1 MLFIEYIKAM
11 YNKHYIIVRDKVQ
24 LMDLFRH
31 ITEST
36 MIAYDIETNSLNP
49 RTGKIIGFSVS
60 GNIGIGYYFPTKIW
74 DIEKEELV
82 DLYIDDKKCDDL
94 AVKLIS
100 MLKGKNLVMHNGSF
114 DIRFTKCYYDID
126 LREDLYCDTM
136 LLRHTLKEDGP
147 FGLKDIAIELQHELE
162 LDAEKE
168 ANEEQILMKENIKKN
183 GGSTS
188 KDNYELFK
196 ADMDLL
202 GRYAAADTDL
212 TLRVMTHYL
221 PILKEQELWDFFFVD
236 EVMPLYKDVTISMEE
251 GGTLLDMEL
260 LNQLKKDITEDMT
273 KLEEEIIQNLTDKV
287 EVQDWV
293 VNRAIKKFPPSRR
306 GTYAQK
312 LLEMSEQTHLPKND
326 NGKYLVSAKA
336 VEMITD
342 PKIKEFFETGIDFYL
357 DQSKAIAVSLQ
368 LLKEDEGALINISSK
383 QQMGQICFEHLGI
396 KPISQTRKG
405 NDQFNDDLI
414 EVLAKDHPWAA
425 KLRDHNK
432 LTKIKSSYIDRFID
446 GSEDGRYYW
455 YFKQHGTT
463 SGRFSSDCQQLP
475 RILEPGEVSDLVL
488 KYNNIVRSFLIAEPN
503 RKFII
508 CDQSSLEPRV
518 FASVSGDPNLI
529 NVFIENEDLYS
540 RVAIQAFKLRGMS
553 AKKSD
558 ENYVKNVRPELRQ
571 RAKSIALAIPYG
583 AGAWQIGQTL
593 NIPIPQA
600 QSLID
605 GYLEGFPELARWMS
619 DTNLRAQSIG
629 QIKSKTGRI
638 RHLDRVAQIYGHFED
653 NLMDPRTF
661 GQMKKMMK
669 SPDQLQKLIQ
679 LRMEYKNG
687 LNNAKNFQIQS
698 LAASI
703 MNRSAIRIHK
713 EFKKHNLDARI
724 MLQIHD
730 EFVINTSEK
739 HAEHAAKIVKKCM
752 ETTVQ
757 IETGLVAE
765 PNITDNFGEGHV

>member
-1 MLFIEYIKAM
+1 MSN
-11 YNKHYIIVRDKVQ
+11 NKHYTIVRDKAQ
-24 LMDLFRH
+24 LMELFRH

-36 MIAYDIETNSLNP
+36 MIAYDIETDSLNP

-60 GNIGIGYYFPTKIW
+60 GNIGVGYYFPTRIW
-74 DIEKEELV
+74 DTTKEQLV
-82 DLYIDDKKCDDL
+82 DLYIDDNKCDDL
-94 AVKLIS
+94 AVKLIT
-100 MLKGKNLVMHNGSF
+100 MLKGKKLVMHNGSF
-114 DIRFTKCYYDID
+114 DIRFTKNFYEID
-126 LREDLYCDTM
+126 LRDDLFCDTM
-136 LLRHTLKEDGP
+136 LLRHSIKEDGP

-162 LDAEKE
+162 LDAERE
-168 ANEEQILMKENIKKN
+168 ANEEQIQMKENIKKN

-202 GRYAAADTDL
+202 GKYAAADTDL

-236 EVMPLYKDVTISMEE
+236 EVMPLYREVTISMEE
-251 GGTLLDMEL
+251 CGTLLNMEL
-260 LNQLKKDITEDMT
+260 LEKTKKEITDDMNR
-273 KLEEEIIQNLTDKV
+273 LEEEIIQELVSKV

-293 VNRAIKKFPPSRR
+293 VGRATKKFPPAKR
-306 GTYAQK
+306 GLYAQK
-312 LLEMSEQTHLPKND
+312 LLEMNGETHLPLSEVGRFSLT
-326 NGKYLVSAKA
+326 GKTIPLVKDQA
-336 VEMITD
+336 IRN
-342 PKIKEFFETGIDFYL
+342 FLETGIDIYL
-357 DQSKAIAVSLQ
+357 EQSKAIAVSLQ
-368 LLKEDEGALINISSK
+368 LLKEDEGTLINISSK
-383 QQMGQICFEHLGI
+383 QQMGQICFDYLGI
-396 KPISQTRKG
+396 KPMSQTRKG

-414 EVLAKDHPWAA
+414 EVLAKNHSWAA

-432 LTKIKSSYIDRFID
+432 LTKIRSSYIDRFLE
-446 GSEDGRYYW
+446 GAENGRYFW

-463 SGRFSSDCQQLP
+463 SGRFSSDSQQLP
-475 RILEPGEVSDLVL
+475 RVLEQGEVSDLVL
-488 KYNNIVRSFLIAEPN
+488 RYNNIVRSFLIAEPN

-529 NVFIENEDLYS
+529 NVFLNNEDLYS

-553 AKKSD
+553 ANKDD
-558 ENYVKNVRPELRQ
+558 ENYVKKVRPELRQ
-571 RAKSIALAIPYG
+571 RAKAIALAIPYG

-619 DTNLRAQSIG
+619 DTNLRAQTIG
-629 QIKSKTGRI
+629 IIKSKVGRI
-638 RHLDRVAQIYGHFED
+638 RHLDRVAQIYNHFED
-653 NLMDPRTF
+653 NLIDPKIF

-669 SPDQLQKLIQ
+669 SPDQQKKLIQ

-687 LNNAKNFQIQS
+687 LNNSKNFQIQS

-703 MNRSAIRIHK
+703 MNRSAIAIHR

-739 HAEHAAKIVKKCM
+739 HAEHAAKIVKNCM

-757 IETGLVAE
+757 IETGLIAE
-765 PNITDNFGEGHV
+765 PNITDTFSDGHV